1 MAYSYANP
9 HGNSNQH
16 FIDFFDFLL
25 PTEKL
30 PYITAFILLL
40 ISNVLTGL
48 GVYIMT
54 ETKLIMDPGNGI
66 IETMCSH
73 FKKPFSYLRV
83 RFDISLVIFTC
94 LSGLIIKGQIVK
106 AKVGLIIS
114 SGMNGIP
121 ASIVFEDFKI
131 DNVENGKLQ
140 NTLEV
145 FGQDRSLIVF
155 PIKWALTIL
164 PPTGSLTNFI
174 MGGHARIRQGKTFT
188 IYYHPEWL

>member
-54 ETKLIMDPGNGI
+54 ETKLIMDPGNGV

-94 LSGLIIKGQIVK
+94 LSGLIIKGQIVGIG
-106 AKVGLIIS
+106 VGTLVSAYLIGKS
-114 SGMNGIP
+114 VGI
-121 ASIVFEDFKI
+121 FHDLFQK
-131 DNVENGKLQ
+131 Q
-140 NTLEV
+140 
-145 FGQDRSLIVF
+145 
-155 PIKWALTIL
+155 
-164 PPTGSLTNFI
+164 
-174 MGGHARIRQGKTFT
+174 
-188 IYYHPEWL
+188 

>member
-94 LSGLIIKGQIVK
+94 LSGLIIKGQIVGIG
-106 AKVGLIIS
+106 VGTLVSAYLIGKS
-114 SGMNGIP
+114 VGI
-121 ASIVFEDFKI
+121 FHDLFK
-131 DNVENGKLQ
+131 KQ
-140 NTLEV
+140 
-145 FGQDRSLIVF
+145 
-155 PIKWALTIL
+155 
-164 PPTGSLTNFI
+164 
-174 MGGHARIRQGKTFT
+174 
-188 IYYHPEWL
+188 